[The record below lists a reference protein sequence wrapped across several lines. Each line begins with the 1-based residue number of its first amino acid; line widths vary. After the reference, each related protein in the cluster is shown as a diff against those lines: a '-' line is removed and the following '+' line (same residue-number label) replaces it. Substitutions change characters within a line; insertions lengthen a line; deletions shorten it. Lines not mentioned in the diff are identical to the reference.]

1 MLKDAECFVGRVS
14 APSAG
19 RPLLCCNI
27 LKTVS
32 RGILRPDAKML
43 PQVIL
48 CLLKKKKKP
57 FSEITFKYILSHE
70 LSLIFQA
77 CSTETCNESF
87 EE

>member
-1 MLKDAECFVGRVS
+1 MLKDAEWFVGRVS

-32 RGILRPDAKML
+32 RGIPRPDAKML

-48 CLLKKKKKP
+48 CLLKKKKN
-57 FSEITFKYILSHE
+57 H
-70 LSLIFQA
+70 FQK
-77 CSTETCNESF
+77 
-87 EE
+87 